1 MELLAP
7 ADEAH
12 RKTLGERVRELR
24 ARRGMTRRIL
34 AHDSGV
40 SERYLAKL
48 EAGQANA
55 SLLVIR
61 ALADAF
67 SVEPADLVAAAD
79 PDPVLA
85 GIVGSLRTLTVEQ
98 LGAVRQY
105 VAGLAGNDAAALRDK
120 RIALIGLRGAGKST
134 LGRLLAE
141 RRGVPF
147 FELDRE
153 VERDAGFNMAAIFEM
168 YGQAGYRRFELG
180 ALDRLLTSESAFVLA
195 TGGSIVSEALTFER
209 LLATCFTVW
218 LQTSPEEHMQRVVAQ
233 GDLRPMAGNREAMDD
248 LRRILA
254 GREPLY
260 RRADAALSTSS
271 RAIGESLD
279 ELLRRTHVDG

>member
-1 MELLAP
+1 
-7 ADEAH
+7 
-12 RKTLGERVRELR
+12 
-24 ARRGMTRRIL
+24 MTRRIL

>member
-1 MELLAP
+1 VELFAP
-7 ADEAH
+7 ADEAY

-34 AHDSGV
+34 ARDSGV

-67 SVEPADLVAAAD
+67 SVEVADLVAAAE
-79 PDPVLA
+79 PDPVFA
-85 GIVGSLRTLTVEQ
+85 GIVGSLRLLDAEGLV
-98 LGAVRQY
+98 AVRQF
-105 VAGLAGNDAAALRDK
+105 VAGLAGNADAALRRQ

-134 LGRLLAE
+134 LGRILAQ
-141 RRGVPF
+141 RRDVPF

-153 VERDAGFNMAAIFEM
+153 VERDAGFTMAAIFEM

-180 ALDRLLTSESAFVLA
+180 ALDRLLATESAFVLA
-195 TGGSIVSEALTFER
+195 TGGSIVSEVATFER
-209 LLATCFTVW
+209 LLATCFTAW

-233 GDLRPMAGNREAMDD
+233 GDLRPMAGNRDAMDD

-260 RRADAALSTSS
+260 RRADVALSTSR
-271 RAIGESLD
+271 RAIDDSLD
-279 ELLRRTHVDG
+279 ELIRRTHADD

>member
-1 MELLAP
+1 MELFAP
-7 ADEAH
+7 ADEAY

-34 AHDSGV
+34 ARDSGV

-67 SVEPADLVAAAD
+67 SVEVADLVAAAE
-79 PDPVLA
+79 PDPVFA
-85 GIVGSLRTLTVEQ
+85 GIVGSLRLLDAEGLV
-98 LGAVRQY
+98 AVRQF
-105 VAGLAGNDAAALRDK
+105 VAGLAGNADAALRRQ

-134 LGRLLAE
+134 LGRILAQ
-141 RRGVPF
+141 RRDVPF

-153 VERDAGFNMAAIFEM
+153 VERDAGFTMAAIFEM

-180 ALDRLLTSESAFVLA
+180 ALDRLLATESAFVLA
-195 TGGSIVSEALTFER
+195 TGGSIVSEVATFER
-209 LLATCFTVW
+209 LLATCFTAW

-233 GDLRPMAGNREAMDD
+233 GDLRPMAGNRDAMDD

-260 RRADAALSTSS
+260 RRADVALSTSR
-271 RAIGESLD
+271 RAIDDSLD
-279 ELLRRTHVDG
+279 ELIRRTHADD